1 MPALPGVAFPPRR
14 GSPEAAWHR
23 AFLQNL
29 DGPVGFHW
37 KTRSPAVR
45 DFCRTAEYLGGRS
58 HPSRRVAVTKTHEP
72 TLAERIREATGVDVT
87 KCYQCGKCTAG
98 CPMARYMDLA
108 PSQVMRLVQIGD
120 GPARERLLTCKTLWS
135 CAGCLTCTQRCPK
148 DLDPAAVMD
157 ALREMSFREG
167 KVPHEQK
174 KVLAFHRS
182 FLKNVEYAGRMS
194 EVPLTSLYKLSSLDL
209 FSDVLLAPVML
220 AKGKLP
226 LVPRV
231 IRGRKE
237 IGRIFK
243 ACRREDD
250 KP

>member
-1 MPALPGVAFPPRR
+1 
-14 GSPEAAWHR
+14 
-23 AFLQNL
+23 
-29 DGPVGFHW
+29 
-37 KTRSPAVR
+37 
-45 DFCRTAEYLGGRS
+45 
-58 HPSRRVAVTKTHEP
+58 VTETHES
-72 TLAERIREATGVDVT
+72 TLAEQIREATGVCVT
-87 KCYQCGKCTAG
+87 ECYQCGKCTAG
-98 CPMARYMDLA
+98 CPMARFMDLT

-120 GPARERLLTCKTLWS
+120 AAAIERLLTSKTLWS

-157 ALREMSFREG
+157 ALRERSFREG

-174 KVLAFHRS
+174 KILAFHRS
-182 FLKNVEYAGRMS
+182 FLKTVEYAGRMS

-226 LVPRV
+226 MVPAV

-237 IGRIFK
+237 VRRLFQ
-243 ACRREDD
+243 ACRRQGDER
-250 KP
+250 